1 MKPSKILLVLGTA
14 FVVACGGGGSRVAGI
29 DGGGSPAPV
38 VINVVSQGTITGFG
52 SVIVND
58 VRYDTSGATITVDG
72 SPGVESD
79 LTVGQVV
86 VVEGTLDSSGTTGT
100 ATRVT
105 FDDAVEGP
113 IESIDL
119 PNDSMVVLGQTV
131 MVNGNTSYEDEIS
144 PKSLDGLAVDDIVEV
159 SGYPNSLGNIVATH
173 IKLEA
178 PGGEFEIT
186 GLAQNVDTTLKT
198 LEVNDLVVD
207 YGGVMVLDDFPN
219 GEPENGQLVEAKG
232 SSPAAGEL
240 DATRLEFKGND
251 IDLGDVDEVEI
262 EGIVTRF
269 ASLTD
274 FDVNGFPATTTG
286 STQYENGTSADV
298 ARDRKIEV
306 EGELDTFGVL
316 VAEKIELKQDG
327 TIRIGAPVEAVGASR
342 LTLLGNEFVVNSG
355 TEFDDQSDLDEQNF
369 DLADI
374 SVGEYVEV
382 RGYVDT
388 STNPPTTFATRVE
401 RDDDPFEVFV
411 RGFVEAV
418 SDPEFTIRGVTIRTN
433 AGTDFEDNDVPIMRD
448 DFFDAPPDGRL
459 VEAKGTLQ
467 NDVIIAVEVEFED

>member
-86 VVEGTLDSSGTTGT
+86 VVEGTLDSNGTTGT
-100 ATRVT
+100 ATSVT
-105 FDDAVEGP
+105 YDDAVEGP

-159 SGYPNSLGNIVATH
+159 SGYLDSSGNIVATH
-173 IKLEA
+173 IKLEDQV
-178 PGGEFEIT
+178 GEFEVT
-186 GLAQNVDTTLKT
+186 GIAAGVDTNAMTLM
-198 LEVNDLVVD
+198 VNDLVVD

-219 GEPENGQLVEAKG
+219 GEPEDGQLVEAKG
-232 SSPAAGEL
+232 DTFGGGEL
-240 DATRLEFKGND
+240 LAMELEFKGND
-251 IDLGDVDEVEI
+251 LDFDDVDEVEI

-306 EGELDTFGVL
+306 EGELNASGVL

-327 TIRIGAPVEAVGASR
+327 TIRVGAPVEAVGATR
-342 LTLLGNEFVVNSG
+342 LTVLGIEFVTNSG
-355 TEFDDQSDLDEQNF
+355 TEFDDQSNLDEQSF

-382 RGYVDT
+382 RGYEDT
-388 STNPPTTFATRVE
+388 STIPPTTFATRVE

-411 RGFVEAV
+411 RGFVQAV
-418 SDPEFTIRGVTIRTN
+418 SDPDFTILGITIQTN
-433 AGTDFEDNDVPIMRD
+433 AGTDFEDNDVPITRD

-459 VEAKGTLQ
+459 VEATGVLQ
-467 NDVIIAVEVEFED
+467 NGVIVAEEVELED